1 MNDQHAGQ
9 PQETQSSLTRDNG
22 NWSQPS
28 SDAIGIPLR
37 ELKQPS
43 TPKSAKVEPIDQ
55 ASIHKST
62 GPRTPQGKQRSKY
75 NALKHGIY
83 SKAPLLKDESR
94 ARFQSLL
101 HELQEYHQPEGST
114 EELLVE
120 KIAILTWRHRRFLKA
135 EIAEISKGTEFLG
148 ADNLRRLAFE
158 AHNRENSLG
167 GMLPNH
173 TNPIV
178 LDYAIVLLNE
188 LRRDFEERGLDIK
201 EDVRTLSKLY
211 GFFSPQDPPRGL
223 RSDYLTY
230 GTIASHTPGE
240 GGDAFPLTAPEAR
253 EEAIKSVS
261 REISRLRRLKKHVES
276 VESSRLACTA
286 QSLLVPKDEV
296 LGRLLR
302 YEAHLSREFDRTLSQ
317 LERLQRMRKGQPVLP
332 PIKVEVSS

>member
-1 MNDQHAGQ
+1 MNEQHARQ
-9 PQETQSSLTRDNG
+9 PQEEQTAPTSANG
-22 NWSQPS
+22 NESQPPS
-28 SDAIGIPLR
+28 RTTEIPLR
-37 ELKQPS
+37 EPEQS
-43 TPKSAKVEPIDQ
+43 ATPKSAKVERIDQ
-55 ASIHKST
+55 PSLHKST

-94 ARFQSLL
+94 THYQSLL
-101 HELQEYHQPEGST
+101 QQLREYHQPEGST

-120 KIAILTWRHRRFLKA
+120 KLAILVWRHRRFLKA

-158 AHNRENSLG
+158 AHDRENSLG

-230 GTIASHTPGE
+230 GTIAS
-240 GGDAFPLTAPEAR
+240 
-253 EEAIKSVS
+253 
-261 REISRLRRLKKHVES
+261 
-276 VESSRLACTA
+276 
-286 QSLLVPKDEV
+286 
-296 LGRLLR
+296 
-302 YEAHLSREFDRTLSQ
+302 
-317 LERLQRMRKGQPVLP
+317 
-332 PIKVEVSS
+332 